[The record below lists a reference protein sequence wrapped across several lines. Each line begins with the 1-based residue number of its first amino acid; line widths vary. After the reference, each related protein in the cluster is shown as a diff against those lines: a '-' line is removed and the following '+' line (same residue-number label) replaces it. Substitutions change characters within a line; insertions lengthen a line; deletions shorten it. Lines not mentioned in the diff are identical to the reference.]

1 MRAGLELKDGG
12 TDFSPDIGTFCH
24 NTNGQD
30 RPPTQKSSSNV
41 MRIKYYTNE
50 ERPNLGFKAKLSIG
64 KVKYHFRIPL
74 LDGKWAKSQQ
84 NLFFDC
90 KLAQG
95 PSMTEVLIFRVQT
108 FNALGV

>member
-1 MRAGLELKDGG
+1 MLYFRCVRAGLELKDGG

-64 KVKYHFRIPL
+64 KVIFQFKNSP
-74 LDGKWAKSQQ
+74 LDGKLAESKP
-84 NLFFDC
+84 NLCFF
-90 KLAQG
+90 
-95 PSMTEVLIFRVQT
+95 
-108 FNALGV
+108 